1 MAATYNNKSPWYRT
15 KKFPGYLGY
24 LNARSISAEPDDY
37 LYSIEPQ
44 YNYRPDL
51 LAYDLYGS
59 TKLWWVFMQRNMDVI
74 RDPLFDFKVGTQI
87 YIPKKSSLFEVLG
100 I

>member
-1 MAATYNNKSPWYRT
+1 MAKYTNKSPWSKT
-15 KKFPGYLGY
+15 QELPGYLAPI
-24 LNARSISAEPDDY
+24 NVRPVSAEPDDWVY
-37 LYSIEPQ
+37 AIEPQ
-44 YNYRPDL
+44 YNHRPDL

-74 RDPLFDFKVGTQI
+74 SDPIFDFKSGVQI
-87 YIPKKSSLFEVLG
+87 YIPKKSSLFIVLG